1 MFRLSTFFQPIEIL
15 SQRTRYCLFFFSGM
29 VYHFSDL
36 FQYISSGSKEN
47 LAEWQVRLKAKK
59 IETS

>member
-1 MFRLSTFFQPIEIL
+1 
-15 SQRTRYCLFFFSGM
+15 M

-47 LAEWQVRLKAKK
+47 LAEWQVRLKAEK
-59 IETS
+59 IETSWQIIKILYNT